1 MAFRNVSLPVSGAG
15 PIVGTV
21 LLLFWWS
28 YLHIDIHSIS
38 KQNILNMC
46 CIYCSLWRMFS
57 VTICLS
63 DVWVEQQV
71 KIQHRTVFGS
81 KLFWISGAK
90 KKKKRRK
97 DFLYFQW
104 DQKKERIKS
113 RNWKEEGT
121 CRVVLCLSEVYQSKQ
136 YGEKLVWLY
145 MLENVGCHLNVQN
158 SQKNLIQ
165 IIATCT
171 WKLKL

>member
-1 MAFRNVSLPVSGAG
+1 MAFRNVSLPVSGAS

-21 LLLFWWS
+21 LLLFSWS
-28 YLHIDIHSIS
+28 YLHIDIYSTS
-38 KQNILNMC
+38 KQNILSMC
-46 CIYCSLWRMFS
+46 CIYCSLWHMFS

-81 KLFWISGAK
+81 KLFWIPGA

-104 DQKKERIKS
+104 DQKKEIIKS

-121 CRVVLCLSEVYQSKQ
+121 CRVVLCVCLRFTRANNMVKSLYDYICWKTSIAIWMFKIHTRIWF
-136 YGEKLVWLY
+136 KWLQHI
-145 MLENVGCHLNVQN
+145 LEN
-158 SQKNLIQ
+158 
-165 IIATCT
+165 
-171 WKLKL
+171 

>member
-1 MAFRNVSLPVSGAG
+1 MAFRNVSLPVSGAS

-21 LLLFWWS
+21 LLLFSWS
-28 YLHIDIHSIS
+28 YLHIDIYSTS
-38 KQNILNMC
+38 KQNILSMC
-46 CIYCSLWRMFS
+46 CIYCSLWHMFS

-81 KLFWISGAK
+81 KLFWIPGA

-104 DQKKERIKS
+104 DQKKEIIKS

-121 CRVVLCLSEVYQSKQ
+121 CCVVCLSEVYQGKQ

-145 MLENVGCHLNVQN
+145 MLENVDCHLNVQN
-158 SQKNLIQ
+158 SHKNLIQ
-165 IIATCT
+165 MIATYT